1 MRYNKGGSSYLRKK
15 LFAAV
20 SACLLLRL
28 LLLAP
33 RKDIRAA
40 SLGEL
45 ADWATSMT
53 GVAEIRHMASP
64 SF

>member
-1 MRYNKGGSSYLRKK
+1 MRKK